1 MQGKTHEL
9 IGLAVTATIIVNQPT
24 IEPLASACLIA
35 GSIIG
40 SYFPDIDIPT
50 SAAGDKFFIVTWP
63 FYLFRWVLKLVSKI
77 LKPLKNSAKVLSH
90 RGLFHSVLF
99 YSVLFALFWTFRG
112 NMGQIPTYIL
122 TGFYLGVF
130 SHLFA
135 DFFTG
140 GMMIFSPIYNK
151 KIIPPIR
158 FKSGGMINTI
168 CIVASTLVIAFDIYK
183 YMVY

>member
-9 IGLAVTATIIVNQPT
+9 IGIATATTIIVSSDKLGVLPSVCL
-24 IEPLASACLIA
+24 LA
-35 GSIIG
+35 GTVIG

-63 FYLFRWVLKLVSKI
+63 FYLFRWLLRLLSKL

-90 RGLFHSVLF
+90 RGLFHSVIF
-99 YSVLFALFWTFRG
+99 YGVLFALFWTFRG
-112 NMGQIPTYIL
+112 DMGQIPTYIL
-122 TGFYLGVF
+122 AGFYLGVF

-183 YMVY
+183 FMVY